1 MKEIV
6 LDTETTGISVK
17 EGHRIVEIGCI
28 ELDNLIP
35 TKNKFH
41 CYLNP
46 ERKVS
51 EKAFEVHGY
60 SDEFLSQQ
68 KKFHEICQ
76 QFLDFVKGKKL
87 IIHNAEFDL
96 AHINNELS
104 KIGKDNIS
112 NEIIDTLVLAR
123 DKFPGSQ
130 ISLDALCKRY
140 KIDNSKRVNHT
151 ALIDCDLLSKVYIN
165 LIDQKEPTLD
175 FTNQDYEKKDYSKAN
190 LSYYKKVIKPSEN
203 ELKNHREY
211 LKNSL
216 KKTLNILNK
225 DGLILVVSFQSLED
239 RIVKDFFNH
248 NSGKRWRSSRHY
260 PELPDKLATQ
270 LKIITKKP
278 ILPSASEILENP
290 RSRSAKLRVAQ
301 KI

>member
-51 EKAFEVHGY
+51 EKAFKVHGY
-60 SDEFLSQQ
+60 SDSFLSD
-68 KKFHEICQ
+68 KMKFGEVADD
-76 QFLDFVKGKKL
+76 FLKFIKNKRL

-96 AHINNELS
+96 SHLNNEL
-104 KIGKDNIS
+104 KILGKEKID
-112 NEIIDTLVLAR
+112 NEIVDTLLLAR
-123 DKFPGSQ
+123 NKFPGSQ

-140 KIDNSKRVNHT
+140 RIDNSKRVQHT
-151 ALIDCDLLSKVYIN
+151 ALIDCDLLAKVYIN

-175 FTNQDYEKKDYSKAN
+175 FKNKEEEVSKLNTGKVIYSTKI
-190 LSYYKKVIKPSEN
+190 IKPSPE
-203 ELKNHREY
+203 ELKNHQIY
-211 LKNSL
+211 LKTSL
-216 KKTLNILNK
+216 KKN
-225 DGLILVVSFQSLED
+225 F
-239 RIVKDFFNH
+239 
-248 NSGKRWRSSRHY
+248 Y
-260 PELPDKLATQ
+260 
-270 LKIITKKP
+270 
-278 ILPSASEILENP
+278 
-290 RSRSAKLRVAQ
+290 
-301 KI
+301 